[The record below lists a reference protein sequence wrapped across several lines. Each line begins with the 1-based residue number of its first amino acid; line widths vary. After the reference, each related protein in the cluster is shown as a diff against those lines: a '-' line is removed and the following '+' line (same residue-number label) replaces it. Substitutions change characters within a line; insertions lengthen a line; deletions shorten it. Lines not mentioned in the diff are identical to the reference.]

1 MANYAVR
8 VTDWEVVGLSDFDGQ
23 LYRQVLR
30 EPAVPLQQHSDAL
43 EAPLA
48 TIEAAV
54 DRLAAA
60 GLIRSGSE
68 DAPTPVDPRSG
79 VGMLVR
85 ERRAALDG
93 VAAMTDQLARE
104 YSAGQLLAEPTRLI
118 EIAVGRDAIEARI
131 DDMLRGATE
140 QAVGTDTPPYVAD
153 GSSQVSGA
161 ELALLDRGVR
171 FRAIYASEV
180 LDHPGWV
187 SRLSSMAERG
197 EQARVLAQV
206 PLKLLIVDGT
216 TAILPLAAE
225 KSAESR
231 PSSQARAVVVTDSV
245 LTNALQVLFDQLWA
259 QASPLHLT
267 ESTDPATALI
277 NLLASGMK
285 DEAIARQLGIS
296 GRTLRRRISQ
306 VQEHLGATSRFQA
319 GLQAA
324 RHRSAR

>member
-1 MANYAVR
+1 MA
-8 VTDWEVVGLSDFDGQ
+8 DWEAVGLSDLDAR
-23 LYRQVLR
+23 LYRQLLR
-30 EPAVPLQQHSDAL
+30 DPGIPVRQHSDAL
-43 EAPLA
+43 EVPLA

-54 DRLAAA
+54 GRLAAA

-68 DAPTPVDPRSG
+68 DAPAPVDPRSG

-93 VAAMTDQLARE
+93 VAALTDQLARE

-118 EIAVGRDAIEARI
+118 EIAVGREAIEARI
-131 DDMLRGATE
+131 EDMLRGATE

-187 SRLSSMAERG
+187 ARLSSMAERG
-197 EQARVLAQV
+197 EQARVLPQV

-216 TAILPLAAE
+216 TAILPLAGDNPPDH
-225 KSAESR
+225 R
-231 PSSQARAVVVTDSV
+231 PSGQARAVVVTDSV

-259 QASPLHLT
+259 QATPLRLS
-267 ESTDPATALI
+267 EAADPATELI

-296 GRTLRRRISQ
+296 GRTLRRRIAQ
-306 VQEHLGATSRFQA
+306 VQDQLGATSRFQA

-324 RHRSAR
+324 RHGWVEEG